1 MPVGAARR
9 LAAARRVDRSLY
21 TDLWTLASTTLAV
34 WTPGPVGH
42 WSLAS
47 TRRFRRSSHRRW
59 MAREPSQSTADQN
72 NRWGEEF
79 RPTAVT
85 RWAKARAGSVS
96 NKRWLDELLAPVPG
110 RRPERFA
117 DSFVISVMS
126 QNPPRPKKN
135 EL

>member
-1 MPVGAARR
+1 
-9 LAAARRVDRSLY
+9 
-21 TDLWTLASTTLAV
+21 
-34 WTPGPVGH
+34 
-42 WSLAS
+42 
-47 TRRFRRSSHRRW
+47 
-59 MAREPSQSTADQN
+59 
-72 NRWGEEF
+72 
-79 RPTAVT
+79 VT

-135 EL
+135 ELRDALLVSLILAVSLFSLAIIVSAHL